1 MRKIKPK
8 KKDTDKK
15 RKKVDALLK
24 DLFHYHGDLHDEV
37 KTLET
42 VKKIADLQPDDPVP
56 AEKVASIYIDY
67 NRRDEADKAVTYLE
81 EHFPPSAYRLFLRGR
96 VCDLKQDYGGCIKY
110 SEMGLEHPDIDL
122 LTRMMIH
129 NILGHA
135 YRYAG
140 DAPNS
145 LKHYEL
151 SAKMDISGAADPQAR
166 YYVEKIKR
174 EDYSNFLFSLHNVN
188 VSREK
193 LFEEICGFNDL
204 YNHVQQMVHDPA
216 THPRHEKLRIGY
228 ISPDIRRHVVA
239 FFSYA
244 FYKCYD
250 KSRFEVYIYAKNKED
265 HVTAEFKKG
274 VDHYRNIL
282 HDEPAVAAQK
292 IKDDEIDIL
301 VDLSGHTAN
310 NVMGVVCH
318 KPAPIIISAIGWF
331 NTTGVKA
338 IDYFM
343 VDKYTDPVGLN
354 EKFFSEKMLRLQHSH
369 FCYMWHDEPTVVN
382 PAPCTKNGFVTFVS
396 FNNFTKVT
404 DETLRVWAKIV
415 NAVPGAK
422 LYLKGKAFRDKYG
435 TDHAI
440 ARIEAAGLS
449 REKLIYEPDEQRYLI
464 KYARADI
471 ALDTFP
477 YPGGGTTCDA
487 LYMGL
492 PVITLVEERH
502 NSRFGYSLLTNCGL
516 GELCAFSEEEY
527 IQKAVDLANDW
538 DRIRDYH
545 LTIRRKMEVSPVMN
559 DAIYMGEVE
568 ECYEKIFNAWING
581 EELPEFPQ
589 EPEPITPEQAE
600 DYYYKAMSYFEL
612 EPDFH
617 KDKIKDIV
625 HVKRTLYNLE
635 KAAQADKEHQAE
647 IYYLIAACKRQLK
660 NYVGAYEAIRK
671 VPDGEYSRDFLCDYH
686 ELRGKIAFL
695 NSKMPESA
703 ENFERAAQMAMDR
716 DLKAELYSGLF
727 SALEL
732 LDIPADKIA
741 AANFNYQNL
750 FKDVKP
756 FTEYHERAE
765 GDKIKIGYVSSNFRA
780 GKNFSIVFGMIAAH
794 NREKFEVTCYSLT
807 DVEDAYTGLF
817 KKFAEHYEVVE
828 DMTFEEIAQKIHDD
842 KIDVLI
848 DPVGHG
854 EGNGLPVFAYKPA
867 PIQITGIGYPST
879 TGLDAMDYFITDEVI
894 DPPDDEDNAKLFKEK
909 FLYMPSNFCYA
920 QREDVPTPEY
930 APCTKRDYPVFGT
943 ICSYKEM
950 NDDILRI
957 WHRISQLVPNAVFL
971 MRAPEFESIS
981 SMDQLYGRMKEIG
994 FDMDK
999 VLFRPSTANYMAEM
1013 THIDVI
1019 LDVYPQSASS
1029 MMLDALYMG
1038 VPVVSF
1044 YAKRRSSRIGKS
1056 IVTAVGLPDLS
1067 SEDVGG
1073 YINRAVALVKEVTTL
1088 DVLHKNLRGMLKKS
1102 QPLNPKVYMTILE
1115 KKLEDL
1121 VNNFEP
1127 PEKPEEAPVE
1137 ENSVKE
1143 DFVYEEFINEDSET
1157 K

>member
-1 MRKIKPK
+1 MENP
-8 KKDTDKK
+8 
-15 RKKVDALLK
+15 
-24 DLFHYHGDLHDEV
+24 
-37 KTLET
+37 
-42 VKKIADLQPDDPVP
+42 
-56 AEKVASIYIDY
+56 
-67 NRRDEADKAVTYLE
+67 N
-81 EHFPPSAYRLFLRGR
+81 
-96 VCDLKQDYGGCIKY
+96 
-110 SEMGLEHPDIDL
+110 IDL

-151 SAKMDISGAADPQAR
+151 SAKMDISGETDPTAR
-166 YYVEKIKR
+166 HYVEKIKR
-174 EDYSNFLFSLHNVN
+174 EDYSNFLFSLHNVT
-188 VSREK
+188 VTRK
-193 LFEEICGFNDL
+193 QLYDEICGFNDL
-204 YNHVQQMVHDPA
+204 YNYVEQMQHDPA
-216 THPRHEKLRIGY
+216 THPRHERLRIGY

-265 HVTAEFKKG
+265 HVTTEFKNG

-282 HDEPAVAAQK
+282 FDEPQVAAQK

-310 NVMGVVCH
+310 NVMGVVCY

-354 EKFFSEKMLRLQHSH
+354 EEYFSEKMLRLQHSH

-382 PAPCTKNGFVTFVS
+382 PAPCTKNGYVTFVS

-404 DETLRVWAKIV
+404 DEALRVWAKIV
-415 NAVPGAK
+415 NAVPNAK

-440 ARIEAAGLS
+440 ARIEAAGLP

-492 PVITLVEERH
+492 PVITLVEDRH

-559 DAIYMGEVE
+559 DGIYMGEVE

-589 EPEPITPEQAE
+589 DAPEITPEMAE

-617 KDKIKDIV
+617 KDKIQNIIN
-625 HVKRTLYNLE
+625 VKRTLYNLE
-635 KAAQADKEHQAE
+635 KAAQADTEHKAE
-647 IYYLIAACKRQLK
+647 IWYLIAACKRALK
-660 NYVGAYEAIRK
+660 NYVGAYEAIRS
-671 VPDGEYSRDFLCDYH
+671 VPNGEYTRDFLCDYH
-686 ELRGKIAFL
+686 ELRGKIALL
-695 NSKMPESA
+695 NAQMPEAA
-703 ENFERAAQMAMDR
+703 ENFERASQLSVDR
-716 DLKAELYSGLF
+716 ELKGTLYSGLF
-727 SALEL
+727 TSLEM
-732 LDIPADKIA
+732 LDIPSDKIA
-741 AANFNYQNL
+741 AANFNYQKL
-750 FKDVKP
+750 FHDVKP
-756 FTEYHERAE
+756 FTEYHKREE
-765 GDKIKIGYVSSNFRA
+765 GDKIKIGYVSANFHQSSNFP
-780 GKNFSIVFGMIAAH
+780 IVFGMIAAH
-794 NREKFEVTCYSLT
+794 NRQKFEVTCYSLSEYN
-807 DVEDAYTGLF
+807 DPYSGLF

-828 DMTFEEIAQKIHDD
+828 DMTFAEIAQKIHDD
-842 KIDVLI
+842 KIDILI

-867 PIQITGIGYPST
+867 PIQITGLGFPAT
-879 TGLDAMDYFITDEVI
+879 TGLETMDYFITDEI
-894 DPPDDEDNAKLFKEK
+894 LDPPDEETAKLFTEK
-909 FLYMPSNFCYA
+909 LLYMPINFCYA
-920 QREDVPTPEY
+920 QREDVPTPEF
-930 APCTKRDYPVFGT
+930 APCTKRDYPVYGT
-943 ICSYKEM
+943 ICSYAEM

-957 WHRISQLVPNAVFL
+957 WHRISQFVPDAVFL
-971 MRAPEFESIS
+971 MRAKEFESIS
-981 SMDQLYGRMKEIG
+981 SMDQLYGRMKKIG
-994 FDMDK
+994 FNMDK
-999 VLFRPSTANYMAEM
+999 VLFRAPNPNYMAEM
-1013 THIDVI
+1013 LQIDVI
-1019 LDVYPQSASS
+1019 LDVYPQSACSA
-1029 MMLDALYMG
+1029 MLDALYMG
-1038 VPVVSF
+1038 VPVVTF
-1044 YAKRRSSRIGKS
+1044 YAKRRSSRIGKT
-1056 IVTAVGLPDLS
+1056 ITRAVGLADLAADS
-1067 SEDVGG
+1067 VDG
-1073 YINRAVALVKEVTTL
+1073 YIQRAVGLVKDVKTL
-1088 DVLHKNLRGMLKKS
+1088 DILHKNLRNMVKNAAIM
-1102 QPLNPKVYMTILE
+1102 NPKVYMENLE
-1115 KKLEDL
+1115 KKLEEI
-1121 VNNFEP
+1121 VANW
-1127 PEKPEEAPVE
+1127 KPAETPLVE
-1137 ENSVKE
+1137 EKKSDENYL
-1143 DFVYEEFINEDSET
+1143 YEEFTNENS
-1157 K
+1157 

>member
-8 KKDTDKK
+8 KKDVDKK

-24 DLFHYHGDLHDEV
+24 DLFHYHGDLHDEA

-42 VKKIADLQPDDPVP
+42 VKKIYELEPDDPMP
-56 AEKVASIYIDY
+56 AEKVASIYVDY
-67 NRRDEADKAVTYLE
+67 HKPDEADKAVTYLE
-81 EHFPPSAYRLFLRGR
+81 EHFPPTAYRLFLRGR

-110 SEMGLEHPDIDL
+110 SEMALENPNIDL

-151 SAKMDISGAADPQAR
+151 SAKMNTDVPMDPNAR
-166 YYVEKIKR
+166 GYVEKIKR

-188 VSREK
+188 VSREEMFK
-193 LFEEICGFNDL
+193 EICGFNDL
-204 YNHVQQMVHDPA
+204 YNHVEQMVHDPA
-216 THPRHEKLRIGY
+216 THPRHEKIRIGY

-244 FYKCYD
+244 FYRCYD

-265 HVTAEFKKG
+265 HVAQQFKAG
-274 VDHYRNIL
+274 VDHFRNIL
-282 HDEPAVAAQK
+282 YDDPKVAAQK

-310 NVMGVVCH
+310 NVMNVVCY

-382 PAPCTKNGFVTFVS
+382 PAPCTKNGYVTFVS

-404 DETLRVWAKIV
+404 DEALRVWAKIV
-415 NAVPGAK
+415 NAVPNAK

-440 ARIEAAGLS
+440 ARIEAAGLP
-449 REKLIYEPDEQRYLI
+449 REKLIYEADEQRYLI
-464 KYARADI
+464 KYSQADI

-492 PVITLVEERH
+492 PVITLVQERH

-538 DRIRDYH
+538 DRLRDYH
-545 LTIRRKMEVSPVMN
+545 LTIRRKMETSAVMN

-568 ECYEKIFNAWING
+568 EAYTKIYNAWMNG
-581 EELPEFPQ
+581 EELPDFPQ
-589 EPEPITPEQAE
+589 DAPEITPEMAE
-600 DYYYKAMSYFEL
+600 DYYYKAMDYFEL

-617 KDKIKDIV
+617 KNKIKDIV
-625 HVKRTLYNLE
+625 HVKRALYNLQL
-635 KAAQADKEHQAE
+635 ASQADEEHKAE
-647 IYYLIAACKRQLK
+647 IYYLIAACKKQLK
-660 NYVGAYEAIRK
+660 DYVGAYEAIRS
-671 VPDGEYSRDFLCDYH
+671 VPDGQYSREFLCGYH
-686 ELRGKIAFL
+686 ELRGEIALL
-695 NSKMPESA
+695 NAKMPESA
-703 ENFERAAQMAMDR
+703 ENFERAAHLSEDR
-716 DLKAELYSGLF
+716 DEKAKLFSGLF
-727 SALEL
+727 TALQL
-732 LDIPADKIA
+732 LDIPSDKIA
-741 AANFNYQNL
+741 AANFNYQKL
-750 FKDVKP
+750 FSDVQP
-756 FTEYHERAE
+756 YTEYHERAE
-765 GDKIKIGYVSSNFRA
+765 GDKIKIGYLSPNFRVDP
-780 GKNFSIVFGMIAAH
+780 NFSTVFSMIAAH
-794 NREKFEVTCYSLT
+794 DREKFEVTCYSLI
-807 DVEDAYTGLF
+807 DNNDPYKNLY
-817 KKFAEHYEVVE
+817 KKFAENFEVVE
-828 DMTFEEIAQKIHDD
+828 GMTYEEIAKKIHDD
-842 KIDVLI
+842 KIDILI
-848 DPVGHG
+848 DPVGHS

-867 PIQITGIGYPST
+867 PIQITGIGYPAT
-879 TGLDAMDYFITDEVI
+879 TGLTTMDYFITDDI
-894 DPPDDEDNAKLFKEK
+894 LNPPENEEADSKLFTEK
-909 FLYMPSNFCYA
+909 FLRMPVNFAYA
-920 QREDVPTPEY
+920 QREDVPKPEY

-943 ICSYKEM
+943 ICDYSEI

-957 WHRISQLVPNAVFL
+957 WLKISELVPKAVFL
-971 MRAPEFESIS
+971 MRAKEFESIS
-981 SMDQLYGRMKEIG
+981 TINQLYDRMKAIG
-994 FDMDK
+994 FNMDK
-999 VLFRPSTANYMAEM
+999 VLFRPPSPNYMQEM
-1013 THIDVI
+1013 LHLDVV
-1019 LDVYPQSASS
+1019 LDVYPLSAVTSTI
-1029 MMLDALYMG
+1029 DALYMG

-1044 YAKRRSSRIGKS
+1044 YAQRRSSKFGKT
-1056 IVTAVGLPDLS
+1056 ITKAIGLPDLATPS
-1067 SEDVGG
+1067 VEG
-1073 YINRAVALVKEVTTL
+1073 YINRAVSLVTEVKTL
-1088 DVLHKNLRGMLKKS
+1088 DVLHKNLRDMVKRA
-1102 QPLNPKVYMTILE
+1102 QPLNPKVYMTAIEQKFEELVTGKPAIKEIE
-1115 KKLEDL
+1115 KQADE
-1121 VNNFEP
+1121 NQ
-1127 PEKPEEAPVE
+1127 VE
-1137 ENSVKE
+1137 GQTDEGQSNENSA
-1143 DFVYEEFINEDSET
+1143 D
-1157 K
+1157 

>member
-8 KKDTDKK
+8 KKDTEKK
-15 RKKVDALLK
+15 RKKIESLLK
-24 DLFHYHGDLHDEV
+24 ELFHYHGDLHDEA

-42 VKKIADLQPDDPVP
+42 VKKIADLEPDDPVA
-56 AEKVASIYIDY
+56 AEKVASIYVDY

-81 EHFPPSAYRLFLRGR
+81 EHFPTSAYRLFLRGR
-96 VCDLKQDYGGCIKY
+96 VCDLQQDYGGCIKY
-110 SEMGLEHPDIDL
+110 SEMALEQPEVDL

-151 SAKMDISGAADPQAR
+151 SAKMDISAPIDPQAR
-166 YYVEKIKR
+166 FYVEKIKR

-188 VSREK
+188 VSREE
-193 LFEEICGFNDL
+193 LFKEICGFNEL
-204 YNHVQQMVHDPA
+204 YNQVEPMIHNPA

-265 HVTAEFKKG
+265 NVAIDFKNS
-274 VDHYRNIL
+274 VDHFRNIL
-282 HDEPAVAAQK
+282 HDEHQVAAQK

-310 NVMGVVCH
+310 NVMGVLYY

-331 NTTGVKA
+331 NTTGVKS

-343 VDKYTDPVGLN
+343 VDKFTDPVGLN
-354 EKFFSEKMLRLQHSH
+354 EQFFSEKMLRLQHSH

-382 PAPCTKNGFVTFVS
+382 PAPCTKNGYVTFVS

-404 DETLRVWAKIV
+404 DEALRVWAKIV
-415 NAVPGAK
+415 NSVPGSK

-440 ARIEAAGLS
+440 ARIEAAGLP

-464 KYARADI
+464 KYHLADI

-492 PVITLVEERH
+492 PVITLVQERH

-559 DAIYMGEVE
+559 DGIYMGEVE
-568 ECYEKIFNAWING
+568 ECYEKIFNAWINS
-581 EELPEFPQ
+581 EPLPDFPQ
-589 EPEPITPEQAE
+589 EPESISAEQAE

-612 EPDFH
+612 EPEFH
-617 KDKIKDIV
+617 KDKIKNLIN
-625 HVKRTLYNLE
+625 VKRTLYNLE
-635 KAAQADKEHQAE
+635 KAVQADEEHKAE
-647 IYYLIAACKRQLK
+647 IFYLIAACKRILK
-660 NYVGAYEAIRK
+660 NYVGAYDDIHK

-686 ELRGKIAFL
+686 ELRGKIALL
-695 NSKMPESA
+695 NAKMPESA
-703 ENFERAAQMAMDR
+703 ENFERASQLALER
-716 DLKAELYSGLF
+716 DLKANLYSGLF

-732 LDIPADKIA
+732 LDIPPDKIA
-741 AANFNYQNL
+741 AANFNFQKL
-750 FKDVKP
+750 FNDITP
-756 FTEYHERAE
+756 FTEYHTRNE
-765 GDKIKIGYVSSNFRA
+765 GDKIKIGYVSANFHQSH
-780 GKNFSIVFGMIAAH
+780 NFAVLFGMIAAH
-794 NREKFEVTCYSLT
+794 NRDKFEVTCYSLNNI
-807 DVEDAYTGLF
+807 EDAYTGLF
-817 KKFAEHYEVVE
+817 KKFAEHYEILE
-828 DMTFEEIAQKIHDD
+828 DMSIEEIAKKIHNDN
-842 KIDVLI
+842 IDILI
-848 DPVGHG
+848 DPVGHN
-854 EGNGLPVFAYKPA
+854 EGNGLPIFAYKPA
-867 PIQITGIGYPST
+867 PLQITGIGYPST
-879 TGLDAMDYFITDEVI
+879 SGLDTIDYFITDEVL
-894 DPPDDEDNAKLFKEK
+894 DPPDEDSDVKLFSEK
-909 FLYMPSNFCYA
+909 LLYMPVNFCYA
-920 QREDVPTPEY
+920 QREDVPTPEF

-957 WHRISQLVPNAVFL
+957 WHKISQMVPNAVFL

-981 SMDQLYGRMKEIG
+981 TMDQLYGRMKNIG
-994 FDMDK
+994 FNMDK
-999 VLFRPSTANYMAEM
+999 ILFRPPSVNYMSEM
-1013 THIDVI
+1013 TQIDVV

-1029 MMLDALYMG
+1029 AMLDALYMG
-1038 VPVVSF
+1038 VPVVTF
-1044 YAKRRSSRIGKS
+1044 HAKRRSSRIGKS
-1056 IVTAVGLPDLS
+1056 ILRAVGLPDLATDS
-1067 SEDVGG
+1067 VEG
-1073 YINRAVALVKEVTTL
+1073 YINRAVGLVTEVQTL
-1088 DVLHKNLRGMLKKS
+1088 DVLHKNLRNMIKRS
-1102 QPLNPKVYMTILE
+1102 QPLNPKIYMSILE
-1115 KKLEDL
+1115 QKLEELLKD
-1121 VNNFEP
+1121 
-1127 PEKPEEAPVE
+1127 K
-1137 ENSVKE
+1137 ENA
-1143 DFVYEEFINEDSET
+1143 
-1157 K
+1157 